1 MKLSELAKSIN
12 SLNGPTQTHSFLLYG
27 PPKTGKTELVAT
39 IANAPEIEVVYWF
52 DIENGAA
59 TLLRMN
65 RDGKLSDEALDKIIY
80 IKIPDTREDPNAI
93 STILKTVASKAPTFI
108 CEAHGKA
115 GCATC
120 KAEGKPVIQWDKRKL
135 NKRTAIVIDSL
146 SQLGASALNL
156 AMKDK
161 PIEVKPG
168 YDEYGLM
175 GKWLGDILGHVQAAD
190 NVQYFCISHVTLI
203 EEENAVGTKTEKYYP
218 TCGTKNFSMNT
229 AKYFGTVI
237 YTERTKTGKFIAK
250 SNGGAA
256 GTSNYMIG
264 SRLGLELEKAKE
276 LNLPD
281 VLRDSGILLAA
292 LDAGTTPASTPAE
305 KDEPVPAQT
314 TKPTGRF
321 GK

>member
-12 SLNGPTQTHSFLLYG
+12 SLNGPARTHSFLLYG

-39 IANAPEIEVVYWF
+39 IANAPEIETVYWF
-52 DIENGAA
+52 DLENGAD
-59 TLLRMN
+59 TVIRMWK
-65 RDGKLSDEALDKIIY
+65 DGKLTDEAMEKIIY

-93 STILKTVASKAPTFI
+93 TTLLKTIASKAPTTI
-108 CEAHGKA
+108 CDAHGKA

-120 KAEGKPVIQWDKRKL
+120 KSEGKPVIQWDKRKL
-135 NKRTAIVIDSL
+135 NKRTVVVIDSL

-175 GKWLGDILGHVQAAD
+175 GKWLGDILGHIQAAD
-190 NVQYFCISHVTLI
+190 NVQYMCISHVTLI
-203 EEENAVGTKTEKYYP
+203 EEENGVGTKTEKYYP

-237 YTERTKTGKFIAK
+237 YTERTRAGKFIAK
-250 SNGGAA
+250 SNGAVA

-276 LNLPD
+276 LVLPD
-281 VLRDSGILLAA
+281 VLRESGILLAA
-292 LDAGTTPASTPAE
+292 IDAGTAPEE
-305 KDEPVPAQT
+305 KPSQPEPT
-314 TKPTGRF
+314 TKPAGRF